1 MDDEPSIAIRNC
13 DPNGCVM
20 MYVSKMIPDQN
31 ISSKFLAFGR
41 VFSGCLK
48 PGLSVRIMGPDYK
61 IGSDNNL
68 IIKNITR
75 CVTMI
80 GNQIVS
86 MNEVNIKIFL
96 LINTIN
102 KISMVIRFLVAI

>member
-1 MDDEPSIAIRNC
+1 MAIRSC
-13 DPNGCVM
+13 DPDGCVM
-20 MYVSKMIPDQN
+20 MYVSKMIPDLN

-61 IGSDNNL
+61 IGSDHSL
-68 IIKNITR
+68 VIKNITR

-80 GNQIVS
+80 GDKFVS
-86 MNEVNIKIFL
+86 LSEVNLK
-96 LINTIN
+96 
-102 KISMVIRFLVAI
+102 KISVVINHN